1 MKKAILGDFLSLL
14 LDYIDPVRSIGAAFA
29 PTVWSINPKK
39 RARPPV
45 EGSAGSVQ

>member
-1 MKKAILGDFLSLL
+1 MRKAILGDLLSLL
-14 LDYIDPVRSIGAAFA
+14 LDYINPVTSIGAAFA
-29 PTVWSINPKK
+29 PREWSINPKK